1 MKPNHWIAAA
11 VFGGF
16 VTVAVGGFA
25 QSVRDRP
32 LQGNPYRDVGG
43 SCVYGGKGELL
54 HAPAGRKCPDRTA
67 PAAYDDGHA
76 ASGGVGGE
84 VAGLLDT
91 HEHFAKD
98 VLAVRQAI
106 EAGQKQRA
114 LDALDHLSAGL
125 IQHWAREGQLLKS
138 VGAQPATQ
146 QR

>member
-1 MKPNHWIAAA
+1 MRRECAVLAFVAAGLLLGAAA
-11 VFGGF
+11 L
-16 VTVAVGGFA
+16 A
-25 QSVRDRP
+25 QQVRELP

-54 HAPAGRKCPDRTA
+54 HAPAGRSCPDRSTHA
-67 PAAYDDGHA
+67 SSEAAHG
-76 ASGGVGGE
+76 ASGSTGAE

-125 IQHWAREGQLLKS
+125 IQHWAREGQLLKKVES
-138 VGAQPATQ
+138 QPAPSP
-146 QR
+146 R